1 MHVFPEG
8 GVSKILNAFVFNLLL
23 GRHMYKITKGLDL
36 PISGAPNQVI
46 ENSAAVK
53 SVAVIGPDYH
63 GMKPTMFVKEGDK
76 VKKGQVIFT
85 DKKTEGV
92 KYTAPAAGII
102 SAVNRG
108 ERRVFQS
115 VVIQLEGD
123 EAETFAS
130 YSGAQLKDLEREK
143 VVENLVESGLWTVFR
158 TRPFSKVPEVASVPS
173 SIFVTAIDT
182 NPLAASPE
190 VVLADQAE
198 AFADGLTVLT
208 RLTQGKVF
216 LCKEAGAKIPTTSD
230 VSVEEFSGVHPAGLA
245 GTHIHLLD
253 PVSDKKTVWSVNYQ
267 DVVAIGK
274 LFVSGEL
281 SVERVVALAGPQ
293 VKKPRLVRTL
303 VGASLTD
310 LVAGELAE
318 GDNRVISGSVLS
330 GRNAFGPFAYL
341 GRYHTQVS
349 VLLEGRERQM
359 MHYLRAGAEKHSI
372 MNVFLSKLTGKKSFD
387 MSTTTNGSDRTM
399 LPLGNFE
406 RLMPLDILPTQLL
419 RSLVVNDTE
428 QAQKLGALELDEE
441 DLALCTY
448 SCSGKFEYG
457 PILRDCLTLIEKEG

>member
-1 MHVFPEG
+1 MF
-8 GVSKILNAFVFNLLL
+8 
-23 GRHMYKITKGLDL
+23 KITKGLDL

-46 ENSAAVK
+46 ESAAAATA
-53 SVAVIGPDYH
+53 VAVIGPDYH
-63 GMKPTMFVKEGDK
+63 GMKPTMLVQEGDK

-92 KYTAPAAGII
+92 KYTAPASGTVAAI
-102 SAVNRG
+102 NRG

-115 VVIQLEGD
+115 IVINVEGD
-123 EAETFAS
+123 ESETFAA
-130 YSGAQLKDLEREK
+130 YSSSELKSLEREK
-143 VVENLVESGLWTVFR
+143 VVENLVESGMWTAFR

-190 VVLADQAE
+190 AVLADQAE

-208 RLTQGKVF
+208 RLTEGKVF
-216 LCKEAGAKIPTTSD
+216 LCKAPGAKIPTTAD
-230 VSVEEFSGVHPAGLA
+230 VTVEEFAGVHPAGLA
-245 GTHIHLLD
+245 GTHIHFLD
-253 PVSDKKTVWSVNYQ
+253 PVSDKKTVWSINYQ
-267 DVVAIGK
+267 DVVAVGK

-281 SVERVVALAGPQ
+281 SSERVVALAGPQ
-293 VKKPRLVRTL
+293 VKKPRLVRTQ
-303 VGASLTD
+303 VGASLEG
-310 LVAGELAE
+310 LVANELLDGE
-318 GDNRVISGSVLS
+318 NRVISGSVLS
-330 GRNAFGPFAYL
+330 GRNAFGPFAFL

-359 MHYLRAGAEKHSI
+359 MHYLRAGVEKHSI

-419 RSLVVNDTE
+419 RALVVNDTE
-428 QAQKLGALELDEE
+428 QAQKLGALELDDE

>member
-1 MHVFPEG
+1 
-8 GVSKILNAFVFNLLL
+8 
-23 GRHMYKITKGLDL
+23 MYKITKGLDL

-46 ENSAAVK
+46 ETAAAAK
-53 SVAVIGPDYH
+53 TVAVIGPDFH
-63 GMKPTMFVKEGDK
+63 GMKPTMLVKEGDK
-76 VKKGQVIFT
+76 VKKGQIIFT

-92 KYTAPAAGII
+92 NYTAPASGTVIEI
-102 SAVNRG
+102 NRG
-108 ERRVFQS
+108 ERRVLQS
-115 VVIQLEGD
+115 LVISVEGD
-123 EAETFAS
+123 ESETFAS
-130 YSGAQLKDLEREK
+130 YSGSELKSLERSK
-143 VVENLVESGLWTVFR
+143 VVENLVNSGLWTSFR
-158 TRPFSKVPEVASVPS
+158 TRPFSKVPEIASAPN

-208 RLTQGKVF
+208 RLTEGKVF
-216 LCKEAGAKIPTTSD
+216 LCKAAGAKIPTTSD
-230 VSVEEFSGVHPAGLA
+230 VTVEEFAGVHPAGLA
-245 GTHIHLLD
+245 GTHIHFLD
-253 PVSDKKTVWSVNYQ
+253 PVSDKKTVWSINYQ

-274 LFVSGEL
+274 LFVTGEL
-281 SVERVVALAGPQ
+281 NVERVIALAGPQ
-293 VKKPRLVRTL
+293 VKKPRLVRTQ
-303 VGASLTD
+303 VGASLEN
-310 LVAGELAE
+310 LLAGEMGE

-341 GRYHTQVS
+341 GRYHTQVT

-359 MHYLRAGAEKHSI
+359 MHYLRAGVEKHSI

-387 MSTTTNGSDRTM
+387 MTTTTNGSDRTM

-406 RLMPLDILPTQLL
+406 RVMPLDILATQLL
-419 RSLVVNDTE
+419 RALVVNDTE

>member
-1 MHVFPEG
+1 
-8 GVSKILNAFVFNLLL
+8 
-23 GRHMYKITKGLDL
+23 MYKITKGLDL

-46 ENSAAVK
+46 ETATAAK
-53 SVAVIGPDYH
+53 TVAVIGPDFH
-63 GMKPTMFVKEGDK
+63 GMKPTMLVTEGDK
-76 VKKGQVIFT
+76 VKKGQIIFT

-92 KYTAPAAGII
+92 NYTAPASGTVVAI
-102 SAVNRG
+102 NRG
-108 ERRVFQS
+108 ARRVFQS
-115 VVIQLEGD
+115 LVISVEGN
-123 EAETFAS
+123 ESETFAA
-130 YSGAQLKDLEREK
+130 YSGSELKSLERSK
-143 VVENLVESGLWTVFR
+143 VVDNLVNSGLWTSFR
-158 TRPFSKVPEVASVPS
+158 TRPFSKVPEIASVPN

-208 RLTQGKVF
+208 RLTEGKVF
-216 LCKEAGAKIPTTSD
+216 LCKAPGAKIPTTSD
-230 VSVEEFSGVHPAGLA
+230 VTVEEFSGVHPAGLA
-245 GTHIHLLD
+245 GTHIHFLD

-274 LFVSGEL
+274 LFVTGEL
-281 SVERVVALAGPQ
+281 SVERVIALAGPQ
-293 VKKPRLVRTL
+293 VKKPRLVRTQI
-303 VGASLTD
+303 GASLD
-310 LVAGELAE
+310 GLLAGELAE
-318 GDNRVISGSVLS
+318 GDNRIISGSVLS
-330 GRNAFGPFAYL
+330 GRNAFGAFAFL
-341 GRYHTQVS
+341 GRYHNQVS

-359 MHYLRAGAEKHSI
+359 MHYLRAGVEKHSI

-387 MSTTTNGSDRTM
+387 MTTTTNGSDRTM

-406 RLMPLDILPTQLL
+406 RVMPLDILPTQLL
-419 RSLVVNDTE
+419 RALVVNDTE
-428 QAQKLGALELDEE
+428 QAQKLGALELDDE

>member
-1 MHVFPEG
+1 
-8 GVSKILNAFVFNLLL
+8 
-23 GRHMYKITKGLDL
+23 
-36 PISGAPNQVI
+36 
-46 ENSAAVK
+46 
-53 SVAVIGPDYH
+53 
-63 GMKPTMFVKEGDK
+63 MKPTMLVTEGDK
-76 VKKGQVIFT
+76 VKKGQIIFT

-92 KYTAPAAGII
+92 NYTAPASGTVIAI
-102 SAVNRG
+102 NRG
-108 ERRVFQS
+108 ARRVFQS
-115 VVIQLEGD
+115 LVISVEGN
-123 EAETFAS
+123 ESETFAA
-130 YSGAQLKDLEREK
+130 YSGSELKSLERSK
-143 VVENLVESGLWTVFR
+143 VVDNLVNSGLWTSFR
-158 TRPFSKVPEVASVPS
+158 TRPFSKVPEIASVPN

-208 RLTQGKVF
+208 RLTEGKVF
-216 LCKEAGAKIPTTSD
+216 LCKAPGAKIPTTSD
-230 VSVEEFSGVHPAGLA
+230 VTVEEFSGVHPAGLA
-245 GTHIHLLD
+245 GTHIHFLD

-274 LFVSGEL
+274 LFVTGEL
-281 SVERVVALAGPQ
+281 SVERVIALAGPQ
-293 VKKPRLVRTL
+293 VKKPRLVRTQI
-303 VGASLTD
+303 GASLD
-310 LVAGELAE
+310 GLLAGELAE

-330 GRNAFGPFAYL
+330 GRNAFGAFAFL
-341 GRYHTQVS
+341 GRYHNQVS

-359 MHYLRAGAEKHSI
+359 MHYLRAGVEKHSI

-387 MSTTTNGSDRTM
+387 MTTTTNGSDRTM

-406 RLMPLDILPTQLL
+406 RVMPLDILPTQLL
-419 RSLVVNDTE
+419 RALVVNDTE
-428 QAQKLGALELDEE
+428 QAQKLGALELDDE

>member
-1 MHVFPEG
+1 
-8 GVSKILNAFVFNLLL
+8 
-23 GRHMYKITKGLDL
+23 MYKITKGLDL

-46 ENSAAVK
+46 ETATAAK
-53 SVAVIGPDYH
+53 TVAVIGPDFH
-63 GMKPTMFVKEGDK
+63 GMKPTMLVKEGDK
-76 VKKGQVIFT
+76 VKKGQIVFT

-92 KYTAPAAGII
+92 NYTAPASGTVVAI
-102 SAVNRG
+102 NRG
-108 ERRVFQS
+108 ARRVFQS
-115 VVIQLEGD
+115 LVISVEGN
-123 EAETFAS
+123 ESETFTA
-130 YSGAQLKDLEREK
+130 YSGSELKSLERSK
-143 VVENLVESGLWTVFR
+143 VVDNLVNSGLWTAFR
-158 TRPFSKVPEVASVPS
+158 TRPFSKVPEIASAPS

-208 RLTQGKVF
+208 RLTEGKVF
-216 LCKEAGAKIPTTSD
+216 LCKAAGAKIPTTSD
-230 VSVEEFSGVHPAGLA
+230 VTVEEFSGVHPAGLA
-245 GTHIHLLD
+245 GTHIHFLD
-253 PVSDKKTVWSVNYQ
+253 PVSDKKTVWSINYQ

-274 LFVSGEL
+274 LFVTGEL
-281 SVERVVALAGPQ
+281 SVERVIALAGPQ
-293 VKKPRLVRTL
+293 VKKPRLVRTQI
-303 VGASLTD
+303 GASLGD
-310 LVAGELAE
+310 LLAGELAE

-330 GRNAFGPFAYL
+330 GRNAFGAFAFL
-341 GRYHTQVS
+341 GRYHNQVS

-359 MHYLRAGAEKHSI
+359 MHYLRAGVEKHSV

-387 MSTTTNGSDRTM
+387 MTTTTNGSDRTM

-406 RLMPLDILPTQLL
+406 RVMPLDILPTQLL
-419 RSLVVNDTE
+419 RALVVNDTE
-428 QAQKLGALELDEE
+428 QAQKLGALELDDE

>member
-1 MHVFPEG
+1 
-8 GVSKILNAFVFNLLL
+8 
-23 GRHMYKITKGLDL
+23 MYKITKGLDL

-46 ENSAAVK
+46 ETAAAAK
-53 SVAVIGPDYH
+53 TVAVIGPDFH
-63 GMKPTMFVKEGDK
+63 GMKPTMLVKEGDK
-76 VKKGQVIFT
+76 VKKGQIIFT

-92 KYTAPAAGII
+92 NYTAPASGTVIEI
-102 SAVNRG
+102 NRG
-108 ERRVFQS
+108 ERRVLQS
-115 VVIQLEGD
+115 LVISVEGD
-123 EAETFAS
+123 ESETFAS
-130 YSGAQLKDLEREK
+130 YAGSELKSLERSK
-143 VVENLVESGLWTVFR
+143 VVENLVNSGLWTSFR
-158 TRPFSKVPEVASVPS
+158 TRPFSKVPEIASAPN

-208 RLTQGKVF
+208 RLTEGKVF
-216 LCKEAGAKIPTTSD
+216 LCKAAGAKIPTTSD
-230 VSVEEFSGVHPAGLA
+230 VTVEEFAGVHPAGLA
-245 GTHIHLLD
+245 GTHIHFLD
-253 PVSDKKTVWSVNYQ
+253 PVSDKKTVWSINYQ

-274 LFVSGEL
+274 LFVTGEL
-281 SVERVVALAGPQ
+281 DVERVIALAGPQ
-293 VKKPRLVRTL
+293 VKKPRLVRTQ
-303 VGASLTD
+303 VGASLEN
-310 LVAGELAE
+310 LLAGEMGE

-341 GRYHTQVS
+341 GRYHTQVT

-359 MHYLRAGAEKHSI
+359 MHYLRAGVEKHSI

-387 MSTTTNGSDRTM
+387 MTTTTNGSDRTM

-406 RLMPLDILPTQLL
+406 RVMPLDILATQLL
-419 RSLVVNDTE
+419 RALVVNDTE

>member
-1 MHVFPEG
+1 
-8 GVSKILNAFVFNLLL
+8 
-23 GRHMYKITKGLDL
+23 MYKITKGLDL

-46 ENSAAVK
+46 EDAAVTK
-53 SVAVIGPDYH
+53 TVAVIGPDYH
-63 GMKPTMFVKEGDK
+63 GMKPTMQVQEGDK

-85 DKKTEGV
+85 DKKTAGV
-92 KYTAPAAGII
+92 KYTAPAAGTVV
-102 SAVNRG
+102 AVNRG
-108 ERRVFQS
+108 AKRVLQS
-115 VVIQLEGD
+115 VVIKVEGSD
-123 EAETFAS
+123 AETFAS
-130 YSGAQLKDLEREK
+130 FAGSELKGLERDQ
-143 VVENLVESGLWTVFR
+143 VVNNLVDSGLWTALR
-158 TRPFSKVPEVASVPS
+158 TRPFSKVPEVDSVPN

-190 VVLADQAE
+190 VVLEDQAE

-230 VSVEEFSGVHPAGLA
+230 VQVEEFSGVHPAGLA
-245 GTHIHLLD
+245 GTHIHFLD
-253 PVSDKKTVWSVNYQ
+253 PVSDSKTVWSINYQ

-274 LFVSGEL
+274 LFVTGEL
-281 SVERVVALAGPQ
+281 SVERVVALAGPK
-293 VKKPRLVRTL
+293 VNKPRLVRTQL
-303 VGASLTD
+303 GASLTD
-310 LVAGELAE
+310 LVANEVAAE
-318 GDNRVISGSVLS
+318 GEKRVISGSVLS
-330 GRNAFGPFAYL
+330 GRNAFGPFAFL
-341 GRYHTQVS
+341 GRYHNQVS
-349 VLLEGRERQM
+349 VLEEGRERQM
-359 MHYLRAGAEKHSI
+359 MHYLRAGFEKHSVL
-372 MNVFLSKLTGKKSFD
+372 NVFISKLLGKKSFA

-406 RLMPLDILPTQLL
+406 GLMPLDILPTQLL

>member
-1 MHVFPEG
+1 
-8 GVSKILNAFVFNLLL
+8 
-23 GRHMYKITKGLDL
+23 MYKITKGLDL

-46 ENSAAVK
+46 EAAAVAK
-53 SVAVIGPDYH
+53 TVAVIGPDYH
-63 GMKPTMFVKEGDK
+63 GMKPTMLVKEGDK

-92 KYTAPAAGII
+92 KYTAPASGTITAI
-102 SAVNRG
+102 NRG

-115 VVIQLEGD
+115 IVINVEGN
-123 EAETFAS
+123 ESETFAS
-130 YSGAQLKDLEREK
+130 YSGSELKSLERSK
-143 VVENLVESGLWTVFR
+143 VVDNLVDSGLWTAFR
-158 TRPFSKVPEVASVPS
+158 TRPFSKVPEIASAPR

-208 RLTQGKVF
+208 RLTEGKVF
-216 LCKEAGAKIPTTSD
+216 LCKAPGAKIPTTSD
-230 VSVEEFSGVHPAGLA
+230 VAVEEFAGVHPAGLA
-245 GTHIHLLD
+245 GTHIHFLD
-253 PVSDKKTVWSVNYQ
+253 PVSDKKTVWSINYQ

-274 LFVSGEL
+274 LFVTGEL
-281 SVERVVALAGPQ
+281 SVERVVAVAGPQ
-293 VKKPRLVRTL
+293 VKKPRLLRTQ
-303 VGASLTD
+303 VGANLD
-310 LVAGELAE
+310 GLLAGELAE

-330 GRNAFGPFAYL
+330 GRNAKGPYAFL
-341 GRYHTQVS
+341 GRYHSQVS

-359 MHYLRAGAEKHSI
+359 MHYLRAGVEKHSI

-387 MSTTTNGSDRTM
+387 MTTTTNGSDRTM

-406 RLMPLDILPTQLL
+406 RVMPLDILPTQLL
-419 RSLVVNDTE
+419 RALVVNDTE
-428 QAQKLGALELDEE
+428 QAQKLGALELDDE

>member
-1 MHVFPEG
+1 MF
-8 GVSKILNAFVFNLLL
+8 
-23 GRHMYKITKGLDL
+23 KITKGLDL

-46 ENSAAVK
+46 EGAATATA
-53 SVAVIGPDYH
+53 VAVIGPDYH
-63 GMKPTMFVKEGDK
+63 GMKPTMLVQEGDK

-92 KYTAPAAGII
+92 KYTAPASGTITAI
-102 SAVNRG
+102 NRG

-115 VVIQLEGD
+115 IVIKVEGD
-123 EAETFAS
+123 ESETFAA
-130 YSGAQLKDLEREK
+130 YSSSELKSLERDK
-143 VVENLVESGLWTVFR
+143 VVGNLVDSGMWTAFR
-158 TRPFSKVPEVASVPS
+158 TRPFSKVPEVASVPN

-182 NPLAASPE
+182 NPLAASPA

-208 RLTQGKVF
+208 RLTEGKVF
-216 LCKEAGAKIPTTSD
+216 LCKAPGEKIPTTSD
-230 VSVEEFSGVHPAGLA
+230 VTVEEFAGVHPAGLA
-245 GTHIHLLD
+245 GTHIHFLD
-253 PVSDKKTVWSVNYQ
+253 PVSDKKTVWSINYQ

-274 LFVSGEL
+274 LFVTGEL
-281 SVERVVALAGPQ
+281 SSERVVALAGPQ
-293 VKKPRLVRTL
+293 VKNPRLVRTL
-303 VGASLTD
+303 VGASLQD
-310 LVAGELAE
+310 LVADEVLEGE
-318 GDNRVISGSVLS
+318 NRVISGSVLS
-330 GRNAFGPFAYL
+330 GRNAFGPFAFL

-359 MHYLRAGAEKHSI
+359 MHYLRAGVEKHSI
-372 MNVFLSKLTGKKSFD
+372 LNVFLSKLTGKKSFD

-406 RLMPLDILPTQLL
+406 SLMPLDILPTQLL
-419 RSLVVNDTE
+419 RALVVNDTE
-428 QAQKLGALELDEE
+428 QAQKLGALELDDE

>member
-1 MHVFPEG
+1 LCSIYCWAE
-8 GVSKILNAFVFNLLL
+8 
-23 GRHMYKITKGLDL
+23 HMYKITKGLDL

-46 ENSAAVK
+46 ETAAAAK
-53 SVAVIGPDYH
+53 TVAVIGPDFH
-63 GMKPTMFVKEGDK
+63 GMKPTMLVKEGDK
-76 VKKGQVIFT
+76 VKKGQVVFT

-92 KYTAPAAGII
+92 NYTSPASGTVAAI
-102 SAVNRG
+102 NRG
-108 ERRVFQS
+108 ARRVFQS
-115 VVIQLEGD
+115 LVISVEGN
-123 EAETFAS
+123 ESETFAA
-130 YSGAQLKDLEREK
+130 YSGSELKSLERSK
-143 VVENLVESGLWTVFR
+143 VVDNLVNSGLWTSFR
-158 TRPFSKVPEVASVPS
+158 TRPFSKVPEIASVPN

-208 RLTQGKVF
+208 RLTEGKVF
-216 LCKEAGAKIPTTSD
+216 LCKAPGAKIPTTSD
-230 VSVEEFSGVHPAGLA
+230 VTVEEFSGVHPAGLA
-245 GTHIHLLD
+245 GTHIHFLD
-253 PVSDKKTVWSVNYQ
+253 PVSDKKTVWSINYQ

-274 LFVSGEL
+274 LFVTGEL
-281 SVERVVALAGPQ
+281 SVERVIAVAGPQ
-293 VKKPRLVRTL
+293 VKKPRLVRTQ
-303 VGASLTD
+303 VGASLDD
-310 LVAGELAE
+310 LLAGELAE

-330 GRNAFGPFAYL
+330 GRNAFGPFAFL
-341 GRYHTQVS
+341 GRYHNQVS

-359 MHYLRAGAEKHSI
+359 MHYLRAGVEKHSI

-387 MSTTTNGSDRTM
+387 MTTTTNGSDRTM

-406 RLMPLDILPTQLL
+406 RVMPLDILPTQLL
-419 RSLVVNDTE
+419 RALVVNDTE
-428 QAQKLGALELDEE
+428 QAQKLGALELDDE

>member
-1 MHVFPEG
+1 
-8 GVSKILNAFVFNLLL
+8 
-23 GRHMYKITKGLDL
+23 MYKITKGLDL

-46 ENSAAVK
+46 ETAAAAK
-53 SVAVIGPDYH
+53 TVAVIGPDFH
-63 GMKPTMFVKEGDK
+63 GMKPTMLVKEGDK
-76 VKKGQVIFT
+76 VKKGQVVFT

-92 KYTAPAAGII
+92 NYTSPASGTVAAI
-102 SAVNRG
+102 NRG
-108 ERRVFQS
+108 ARRVFQS
-115 VVIQLEGD
+115 LVISVEGN
-123 EAETFAS
+123 ESETFAA
-130 YSGAQLKDLEREK
+130 YSGSELKSLERSK
-143 VVENLVESGLWTVFR
+143 VVDNLVNSGLWTSFR
-158 TRPFSKVPEVASVPS
+158 TRPFSKVPEIASVPN

-208 RLTQGKVF
+208 RLTEGKVF
-216 LCKEAGAKIPTTSD
+216 LCKAPGAKIPTTSD
-230 VSVEEFSGVHPAGLA
+230 VTVEEFSGVHPAGLA
-245 GTHIHLLD
+245 GTHIHFLD
-253 PVSDKKTVWSVNYQ
+253 PVSDKKTVWSINYQ

-274 LFVSGEL
+274 LFVTGEL
-281 SVERVVALAGPQ
+281 SVERVIAVAGPQ
-293 VKKPRLVRTL
+293 VKKPRLVRTQ
-303 VGASLTD
+303 VGASLGD
-310 LVAGELAE
+310 LLAGELAE

-330 GRNAFGPFAYL
+330 GRNAFGPFAFL
-341 GRYHTQVS
+341 GRYHNQVS

-359 MHYLRAGAEKHSI
+359 MHYLRAGVEKHSI

-387 MSTTTNGSDRTM
+387 MTTTTNGSDRTM

-406 RLMPLDILPTQLL
+406 RVMPLDILPTQLL
-419 RSLVVNDTE
+419 RALVVNDTE
-428 QAQKLGALELDEE
+428 QAQKLGALELDDE

>member
-1 MHVFPEG
+1 
-8 GVSKILNAFVFNLLL
+8 
-23 GRHMYKITKGLDL
+23 MYKITKGLDL

-46 ENSAAVK
+46 ETAAVAK
-53 SVAVIGPDYH
+53 TVAVIGPDFH
-63 GMKPTMFVKEGDK
+63 GMKPTMLVKEGDK
-76 VKKGQVIFT
+76 VKKGQIIFT

-92 KYTAPAAGII
+92 NYTAPASGTVIEI
-102 SAVNRG
+102 NRG

-115 VVIQLEGD
+115 LVIRVEGD
-123 EAETFAS
+123 ESETFTS
-130 YSGAQLKDLEREK
+130 YSGSELKSLERIK
-143 VVENLVESGLWTVFR
+143 VVDNLVNSGLWTSFR
-158 TRPFSKVPEVASVPS
+158 TRPFSKVPEIASVPN

-208 RLTQGKVF
+208 RLTEGKVF
-216 LCKEAGAKIPTTSD
+216 LCKASGAKIPTTSD
-230 VSVEEFSGVHPAGLA
+230 VTVEEFSGVHPAGLA
-245 GTHIHLLD
+245 GTHIHFLD
-253 PVSDKKTVWSVNYQ
+253 PVNDKKTVWSINYQ

-274 LFVSGEL
+274 LFVTGEL
-281 SVERVVALAGPQ
+281 SVERVISVAGPQ
-293 VKKPRLVRTL
+293 VKKPRLVRTQ
-303 VGASLTD
+303 VGVSLND
-310 LVAGELAE
+310 LLAGELSE

-330 GRNAFGPFAYL
+330 GRKAFGPFAYL
-341 GRYHTQVS
+341 GRYHNQVS

-359 MHYLRAGAEKHSI
+359 MHYLRAGVEKHSI

-387 MSTTTNGSDRTM
+387 MTTTTNGSDRTM

-406 RLMPLDILPTQLL
+406 RVMPLDILPTQLL
-419 RSLVVNDTE
+419 RALVVNDTE
-428 QAQKLGALELDEE
+428 QAQKLGALELDDE